1 MQLIINVII
10 NISRKLQS
18 ASQCY
23 SWAVQCRRTEL
34 RRKMKAAGHNMG
46 WRVKGLMTLKVT
58 ELFSSIE
65 SQ

>member
-46 WRVKGLMTLKVT
+46 WRVKGSMT
-58 ELFSSIE
+58 
-65 SQ
+65 